1 MRYTIRHTFNTDAD
15 TFWSKLFFDPAYNE
29 TLFNQHMKFTAY
41 RVLELKHNPDGS
53 VHRRVECTPP
63 IELPAAAKKIFG
75 DSTGYV
81 EDGRFDPSSKRFNV
95 EVQPKVAADKVQTR
109 VVMWVEPRGDKRV
122 ERFVDVDNTVKI
134 FGLGK
139 ILEAF
144 LEKEMRKSYDS
155 AAEFTNKWIADKGF

>member
-1 MRYTIRHTFNTDAD
+1 M
-15 TFWSKLFFDPAYNE
+15 
-29 TLFNQHMKFTAY
+29 
-41 RVLELKHNPDGS
+41 
-53 VHRRVECTPP
+53 
-63 IELPAAAKKIFG
+63 
-75 DSTGYV
+75 
-81 EDGRFDPSSKRFNV
+81 
-95 EVQPKVAADKVQTR
+95 QTR

-155 AAEFTNKWIADKGF
+155 AAEFTNKWIAEKGF